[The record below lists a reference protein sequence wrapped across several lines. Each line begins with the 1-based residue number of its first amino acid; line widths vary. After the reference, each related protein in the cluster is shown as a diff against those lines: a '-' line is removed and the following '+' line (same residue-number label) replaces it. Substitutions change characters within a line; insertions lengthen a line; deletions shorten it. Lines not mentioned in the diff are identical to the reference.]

1 MRIKHVVETIDISS
15 GGPARS
21 VTFLI
26 KKIINQNNNISIDLH
41 TKDSAYP
48 IISGFN
54 HDKGQIIFY
63 NKKVKFSSKTFFKGN
78 EENKNTI
85 VHIHGLW
92 GLMLQ
97 KICRIS
103 FNNKLPYIITPRGML
118 EPWSL
123 GQKKIKKFFA
133 MFLYQRR
140 NLDNSKCIHATSE
153 MEAINLRKLG
163 LKSPIAIIPNGIN
176 LDEFSNSYPQKETR
190 KKKILFL
197 SRIHIKKGIENL
209 IDAWKLIDPEV
220 RKNWKIEIVG
230 NGDYKYIKS
239 LKEKIFL
246 EKIGHQIEIKKPV
259 FGKAKVNLFREA
271 NLFVLPTF
279 SENFGIVIAEAL
291 ASFTPVI
298 TTKGA
303 PWEDLK
309 KTNCGWWIDIGILP
323 LKRVLEEAIQ
333 TSDQDLITM
342 GINGRKLIENK
353 YSMDAVASQ
362 MVHLYSWILNKKD
375 KPEFVDVV

>member
-1 MRIKHVVETIDISS
+1 MKIIHVINSIDIST

-21 VTFLI
+21 VTHLINKVIKKSTNIIFLLTNKTKDPIITDFTNKNKSIFFLNRTRDLI
-26 KKIINQNNNISIDLH
+26 KTLDKLNDQKIDLFHGHGIWQLLVHKMARFARKNNI
-41 TKDSAYP
+41 
-48 IISGFN
+48 
-54 HDKGQIIFY
+54 
-63 NKKVKFSSKTFFKGN
+63 
-78 EENKNTI
+78 
-85 VHIHGLW
+85 
-92 GLMLQ
+92 
-97 KICRIS
+97 
-103 FNNKLPYIITPRGML
+103 PYIITPRGML

-123 GQKKIKKFFA
+123 GQKKIKKLFA

-140 NLDNSKCIHATSE
+140 NLDNSKCIHATCE

-163 LKSPIAIIPNGIN
+163 FKNPIAIIPNGIN
-176 LDEFSNSYPQKETR
+176 LDEFPNSYPQKETR